1 MRRKTILLSAL
12 FTCLFGS
19 SLLADSPWV
28 QQPTYAKKVS
38 HKLEYGLKNIL
49 FGWTVPFT
57 EPFKE
62 KFRTDTH
69 RRSWYAF
76 SVGVARGVMYT
87 ANGLIQTATFPIPID
102 FIDMGDGVQHPAITN
117 KQPYGLALVE
127 RRALRDQAGYGDN
140 EKISTFPT
148 HTNYYPD

>member
-1 MRRKTILLSAL
+1 MTIKTIFFSFL
-12 FTCLFGS
+12 FLCVCGAPIH
-19 SLLADSPWV
+19 ADSPWV

-62 KFRTDTH
+62 KFRSDTN

-76 SVGVARGVMYT
+76 GVGLSRGLFYT
-87 ANGLIQTATFPIPID
+87 ANGLIQTATFPLPID

-117 KQPYGLALVE
+117 KQPYGQELVE

-140 EKISTFPT
+140 EKISSFPT
-148 HTNYYPD
+148 QPHHYPD